1 MSACV
6 YLGSNDAKQM
16 LVFTCRALY
25 FACDSSSQKLFF
37 VNIFRFLKTCL
48 CFALS
53 NKYTEQKKFKHE
65 KEKTKMKMKSV
76 NVLYVV
82 FTLVKVA
89 LMALFVVFEAV
100 PTFIDRLS
108 EDRTMLFDIVE
119 FIGSTASIYVVVTAL
134 VLVFIS
140 TFSLWGTFIAFV
152 IMVFLMSLCTGNTAA
167 IVLNIGFVIA
177 FIPMLLYDLSNWI
190 VEE

>member
-1 MSACV
+1 
-6 YLGSNDAKQM
+6 
-16 LVFTCRALY
+16 
-25 FACDSSSQKLFF
+25 
-37 VNIFRFLKTCL
+37 
-48 CFALS
+48 
-53 NKYTEQKKFKHE
+53 
-65 KEKTKMKMKSV
+65 MKMKSV

-82 FTLVKVA
+82 FTQVKVA

-119 FIGSTASIYVVVTAL
+119 FVGSTASIYVVVTAL

-140 TFSLWGTFIAFV
+140 TFSLWSTFIAFV

-177 FIPMLLYDLSNWI
+177 FILMLLYDLSNWV

>member
-1 MSACV
+1 
-6 YLGSNDAKQM
+6 
-16 LVFTCRALY
+16 
-25 FACDSSSQKLFF
+25 
-37 VNIFRFLKTCL
+37 
-48 CFALS
+48 
-53 NKYTEQKKFKHE
+53 
-65 KEKTKMKMKSV
+65 MKSV

-119 FIGSTASIYVVVTAL
+119 FVGSTASIYVVVTAL

-140 TFSLWGTFIAFV
+140 TFSLWSTFIVFV

-177 FIPMLLYDLSNWI
+177 FILMLLYDLSNWV
-190 VEE
+190 VENENNL

>member
-1 MSACV
+1 M
-6 YLGSNDAKQM
+6 
-16 LVFTCRALY
+16 
-25 FACDSSSQKLFF
+25 
-37 VNIFRFLKTCL
+37 KT
-48 CFALS
+48 
-53 NKYTEQKKFKHE
+53 
-65 KEKTKMKMKSV
+65 KSV
-76 NVLYVV
+76 NVLYVL

-119 FIGSTASIYVVVTAL
+119 FVGSTASIYVVVTAL

-140 TFSLWGTFIAFV
+140 TFSLWSTFIAFV
-152 IMVFLMSLCTGNTAA
+152 IMVFLMSLCTGNTSA

-177 FIPMLLYDLSNWI
+177 FILMLLYDLSNLV

>member
-1 MSACV
+1 M
-6 YLGSNDAKQM
+6 
-16 LVFTCRALY
+16 
-25 FACDSSSQKLFF
+25 
-37 VNIFRFLKTCL
+37 KT
-48 CFALS
+48 
-53 NKYTEQKKFKHE
+53 
-65 KEKTKMKMKSV
+65 KSV

-119 FIGSTASIYVVVTAL
+119 FVGSTASIYVVVTAL

-140 TFSLWGTFIAFV
+140 TFSLWSTFIAFV

-167 IVLNIGFVIA
+167 IVLNIGFVVA
-177 FIPMLLYDLSNWI
+177 FIPILLYDLSNWI

>member
-1 MSACV
+1 M
-6 YLGSNDAKQM
+6 
-16 LVFTCRALY
+16 
-25 FACDSSSQKLFF
+25 
-37 VNIFRFLKTCL
+37 KT
-48 CFALS
+48 
-53 NKYTEQKKFKHE
+53 
-65 KEKTKMKMKSV
+65 KSV

-119 FIGSTASIYVVVTAL
+119 FVGSTASIYVVVTAL

-140 TFSLWGTFIAFV
+140 TFSLWSTFIAFV

-177 FIPMLLYDLSNWI
+177 FIPILLYDLSNWI
-190 VEE
+190 VEERK

>member
-1 MSACV
+1 
-6 YLGSNDAKQM
+6 
-16 LVFTCRALY
+16 
-25 FACDSSSQKLFF
+25 
-37 VNIFRFLKTCL
+37 
-48 CFALS
+48 
-53 NKYTEQKKFKHE
+53 
-65 KEKTKMKMKSV
+65 MKSV

-89 LMALFVVFEAV
+89 LMALFVVFEAI

-119 FIGSTASIYVVVTAL
+119 FVGSTASIYVVVTAL

-140 TFSLWGTFIAFV
+140 TFSLWGTLFV

-177 FIPMLLYDLSNWI
+177 FILMLLYDLSNWV

>member
-1 MSACV
+1 M
-6 YLGSNDAKQM
+6 
-16 LVFTCRALY
+16 
-25 FACDSSSQKLFF
+25 
-37 VNIFRFLKTCL
+37 
-48 CFALS
+48 
-53 NKYTEQKKFKHE
+53 
-65 KEKTKMKMKSV
+65 KTKFV

-119 FIGSTASIYVVVTAL
+119 FVGSTASIYVVVTAL

-177 FIPMLLYDLSNWI
+177 FIPMLLYDLSNWV

>member
-1 MSACV
+1 M
-6 YLGSNDAKQM
+6 
-16 LVFTCRALY
+16 
-25 FACDSSSQKLFF
+25 
-37 VNIFRFLKTCL
+37 KT
-48 CFALS
+48 
-53 NKYTEQKKFKHE
+53 
-65 KEKTKMKMKSV
+65 KSV
-76 NVLYVV
+76 NVLYVL

-119 FIGSTASIYVVVTAL
+119 FVGSTAPIYVVVTAL

-140 TFSLWGTFIAFV
+140 TFSLWSTFIAFV

-177 FIPMLLYDLSNWI
+177 FILMLLYDLSNWV

>member
-1 MSACV
+1 
-6 YLGSNDAKQM
+6 
-16 LVFTCRALY
+16 
-25 FACDSSSQKLFF
+25 
-37 VNIFRFLKTCL
+37 
-48 CFALS
+48 
-53 NKYTEQKKFKHE
+53 
-65 KEKTKMKMKSV
+65 MKMKSV

>member
-1 MSACV
+1 M
-6 YLGSNDAKQM
+6 
-16 LVFTCRALY
+16 
-25 FACDSSSQKLFF
+25 
-37 VNIFRFLKTCL
+37 KT
-48 CFALS
+48 
-53 NKYTEQKKFKHE
+53 
-65 KEKTKMKMKSV
+65 KSV

-82 FTLVKVA
+82 FTLVKVV

-119 FIGSTASIYVVVTAL
+119 FVGSTASIYVVVTAL

-140 TFSLWGTFIAFV
+140 TFSLWSTFIAFV

-167 IVLNIGFVIA
+167 IVLNIEFVIA
-177 FIPMLLYDLSNWI
+177 FIPILLYDLSNWI

>member
-1 MSACV
+1 M
-6 YLGSNDAKQM
+6 
-16 LVFTCRALY
+16 
-25 FACDSSSQKLFF
+25 
-37 VNIFRFLKTCL
+37 KT
-48 CFALS
+48 
-53 NKYTEQKKFKHE
+53 
-65 KEKTKMKMKSV
+65 KSV
-76 NVLYVV
+76 NVLYVL

-119 FIGSTASIYVVVTAL
+119 FVGSTASIYVVVTAL

-140 TFSLWGTFIAFV
+140 TFSLWSTFIAFV

-167 IVLNIGFVIA
+167 IVLNIGFVIE
-177 FIPMLLYDLSNWI
+177 FILMLLYDLSNWV

>member
-1 MSACV
+1 M
-6 YLGSNDAKQM
+6 
-16 LVFTCRALY
+16 
-25 FACDSSSQKLFF
+25 
-37 VNIFRFLKTCL
+37 
-48 CFALS
+48 
-53 NKYTEQKKFKHE
+53 
-65 KEKTKMKMKSV
+65 KTKFV

-119 FIGSTASIYVVVTAL
+119 FVGSTASIYVVVTAL

-140 TFSLWGTFIAFV
+140 TFSLWSTFIAFV

-177 FIPMLLYDLSNWI
+177 FILMLLYDLSNWV

>member
-1 MSACV
+1 M
-6 YLGSNDAKQM
+6 
-16 LVFTCRALY
+16 
-25 FACDSSSQKLFF
+25 
-37 VNIFRFLKTCL
+37 KT
-48 CFALS
+48 
-53 NKYTEQKKFKHE
+53 
-65 KEKTKMKMKSV
+65 KSV
-76 NVLYVV
+76 NVLYVL

-119 FIGSTASIYVVVTAL
+119 FVGSTASIYVVVTAL

-140 TFSLWGTFIAFV
+140 TFSLWSTFIAFV
-152 IMVFLMSLCTGNTAA
+152 IMVFLMSLCTGNTSA

-177 FIPMLLYDLSNWI
+177 FILMLLSDLSNWI

>member
-1 MSACV
+1 
-6 YLGSNDAKQM
+6 
-16 LVFTCRALY
+16 
-25 FACDSSSQKLFF
+25 
-37 VNIFRFLKTCL
+37 
-48 CFALS
+48 
-53 NKYTEQKKFKHE
+53 
-65 KEKTKMKMKSV
+65 MKMKSV
-76 NVLYVV
+76 NVLYVL

-119 FIGSTASIYVVVTAL
+119 FVGSTASIYVVVTAL

-140 TFSLWGTFIAFV
+140 TFSLWSTFIAFV
-152 IMVFLMSLCTGNTAA
+152 IMVFIMSLCTGNTAA

-177 FIPMLLYDLSNWI
+177 FILMLLYDLSNWV

>member
-1 MSACV
+1 M
-6 YLGSNDAKQM
+6 
-16 LVFTCRALY
+16 
-25 FACDSSSQKLFF
+25 
-37 VNIFRFLKTCL
+37 KT
-48 CFALS
+48 
-53 NKYTEQKKFKHE
+53 
-65 KEKTKMKMKSV
+65 KSV
-76 NVLYVV
+76 NVLYVL

-119 FIGSTASIYVVVTAL
+119 FVGSTASIYVVVTAL

-140 TFSLWGTFIAFV
+140 TFSLWSTFIAFV
-152 IMVFLMSLCTGNTAA
+152 IMVFLMSLCTGNTST

-177 FIPMLLYDLSNWI
+177 FILMLLYDLSNWV

>member
-1 MSACV
+1 MVCMRMFMDLMMV
-6 YLGSNDAKQM
+6 NKM
-16 LVFTCRALY
+16 LVFIYRSLY
-25 FACDSSSQKLFF
+25 FTCDLSSQKLFI
-37 VNIFRFLKTCL
+37 NIFRFLKTCL
-48 CFALS
+48 KFALS
-53 NKYTEQKKFKHE
+53 NKYTEQNFKHE
-65 KEKTKMKMKSV
+65 KEKMKMKTKSV

-119 FIGSTASIYVVVTAL
+119 FVGSTASIYVVVTAL

-140 TFSLWGTFIAFV
+140 TFSLWSTFIAFV

-177 FIPMLLYDLSNWI
+177 FIPILLYDLSNWI

>member
-1 MSACV
+1 M
-6 YLGSNDAKQM
+6 
-16 LVFTCRALY
+16 
-25 FACDSSSQKLFF
+25 
-37 VNIFRFLKTCL
+37 KT
-48 CFALS
+48 
-53 NKYTEQKKFKHE
+53 
-65 KEKTKMKMKSV
+65 KSV
-76 NVLYVV
+76 NVLYVL

-119 FIGSTASIYVVVTAL
+119 FVGSTASIYVVVTAL

-140 TFSLWGTFIAFV
+140 TFSLWSTFIAFV
-152 IMVFLMSLCTGNTAA
+152 IMVFLMSLCTGNTSA

-177 FIPMLLYDLSNWI
+177 FILMLLYDLSNWV

>member
-1 MSACV
+1 M
-6 YLGSNDAKQM
+6 
-16 LVFTCRALY
+16 
-25 FACDSSSQKLFF
+25 
-37 VNIFRFLKTCL
+37 KT
-48 CFALS
+48 
-53 NKYTEQKKFKHE
+53 
-65 KEKTKMKMKSV
+65 KSV
-76 NVLYVV
+76 NVLYVL

-119 FIGSTASIYVVVTAL
+119 FVGSTASIYVVVTAL

-177 FIPMLLYDLSNWI
+177 FILMLLYDLSNW
-190 VEE
+190 VVKE

>member
-1 MSACV
+1 M
-6 YLGSNDAKQM
+6 
-16 LVFTCRALY
+16 
-25 FACDSSSQKLFF
+25 
-37 VNIFRFLKTCL
+37 
-48 CFALS
+48 
-53 NKYTEQKKFKHE
+53 
-65 KEKTKMKMKSV
+65 KTKFV

-119 FIGSTASIYVVVTAL
+119 FVGSTASIYVVVTAL

-177 FIPMLLYDLSNWI
+177 FILMLLYDLSNWV

>member
-1 MSACV
+1 M
-6 YLGSNDAKQM
+6 
-16 LVFTCRALY
+16 
-25 FACDSSSQKLFF
+25 
-37 VNIFRFLKTCL
+37 KT
-48 CFALS
+48 
-53 NKYTEQKKFKHE
+53 
-65 KEKTKMKMKSV
+65 KSV
-76 NVLYVV
+76 NVLYVL

-108 EDRTMLFDIVE
+108 EDRTMLYDIVE
-119 FIGSTASIYVVVTAL
+119 FVGSTASIYVVVTAL

-140 TFSLWGTFIAFV
+140 TFSLWSTFIAFV

-177 FIPMLLYDLSNWI
+177 FILMLLYDLSNWV

>member
-1 MSACV
+1 
-6 YLGSNDAKQM
+6 
-16 LVFTCRALY
+16 
-25 FACDSSSQKLFF
+25 
-37 VNIFRFLKTCL
+37 
-48 CFALS
+48 
-53 NKYTEQKKFKHE
+53 
-65 KEKTKMKMKSV
+65 MKSV

-89 LMALFVVFEAV
+89 LMALFVVFEAI
-100 PTFIDRLS
+100 PTFIDLLS

-119 FIGSTASIYVVVTAL
+119 FVGSTASIYVVVTAL

-177 FIPMLLYDLSNWI
+177 FILMLLYDLSNWV

>member
-1 MSACV
+1 M
-6 YLGSNDAKQM
+6 
-16 LVFTCRALY
+16 
-25 FACDSSSQKLFF
+25 
-37 VNIFRFLKTCL
+37 KT
-48 CFALS
+48 
-53 NKYTEQKKFKHE
+53 
-65 KEKTKMKMKSV
+65 KSV
-76 NVLYVV
+76 NVLYVL

-108 EDRTMLFDIVE
+108 EDRTMLYDIVE
-119 FIGSTASIYVVVTAL
+119 FVGSTASIYVVVTAL

-140 TFSLWGTFIAFV
+140 TFSLWSTFIAFV
-152 IMVFLMSLCTGNTAA
+152 IMVFLMSLCTGNTSA

-177 FIPMLLYDLSNWI
+177 FILMLLYDLSNWV

>member
-1 MSACV
+1 
-6 YLGSNDAKQM
+6 
-16 LVFTCRALY
+16 
-25 FACDSSSQKLFF
+25 
-37 VNIFRFLKTCL
+37 
-48 CFALS
+48 
-53 NKYTEQKKFKHE
+53 
-65 KEKTKMKMKSV
+65 MKMKSV
-76 NVLYVV
+76 NVLYVL

-119 FIGSTASIYVVVTAL
+119 FVGSTASIYVVVTAL

-140 TFSLWGTFIAFV
+140 TFSLWSTFIAFV

-177 FIPMLLYDLSNWI
+177 FILMLLYDLSNWV

>member
-1 MSACV
+1 M
-6 YLGSNDAKQM
+6 
-16 LVFTCRALY
+16 
-25 FACDSSSQKLFF
+25 
-37 VNIFRFLKTCL
+37 KT
-48 CFALS
+48 
-53 NKYTEQKKFKHE
+53 
-65 KEKTKMKMKSV
+65 KSV
-76 NVLYVV
+76 NVLYVL
-82 FTLVKVA
+82 FTLVKVT

-119 FIGSTASIYVVVTAL
+119 FVGSTASIYVVVTAL

-140 TFSLWGTFIAFV
+140 TFSLWSTFIAFV
-152 IMVFLMSLCTGNTAA
+152 IMVFLMSLCTGNTTA

-177 FIPMLLYDLSNWI
+177 FILMLLYDLSNWV

>member
-1 MSACV
+1 M
-6 YLGSNDAKQM
+6 
-16 LVFTCRALY
+16 
-25 FACDSSSQKLFF
+25 
-37 VNIFRFLKTCL
+37 KT
-48 CFALS
+48 
-53 NKYTEQKKFKHE
+53 
-65 KEKTKMKMKSV
+65 KSV

-119 FIGSTASIYVVVTAL
+119 FVDSTASIYVVVTAL

-140 TFSLWGTFIAFV
+140 TFSLWSTFIAFV

-177 FIPMLLYDLSNWI
+177 FILMLLYDLSNWV

>member
-1 MSACV
+1 
-6 YLGSNDAKQM
+6 
-16 LVFTCRALY
+16 
-25 FACDSSSQKLFF
+25 
-37 VNIFRFLKTCL
+37 
-48 CFALS
+48 
-53 NKYTEQKKFKHE
+53 
-65 KEKTKMKMKSV
+65 MKMKSV
-76 NVLYVV
+76 NVLYVL
-82 FTLVKVA
+82 FTLIKVA
-89 LMALFVVFEAV
+89 LMALFVVFEAI

-119 FIGSTASIYVVVTAL
+119 FVGSTASIYVVVTAL

-140 TFSLWGTFIAFV
+140 TFSLWSTFIAFV

-177 FIPMLLYDLSNWI
+177 FILMLLYDLSNWV

>member
-1 MSACV
+1 
-6 YLGSNDAKQM
+6 
-16 LVFTCRALY
+16 
-25 FACDSSSQKLFF
+25 
-37 VNIFRFLKTCL
+37 
-48 CFALS
+48 
-53 NKYTEQKKFKHE
+53 
-65 KEKTKMKMKSV
+65 MKSV

-140 TFSLWGTFIAFV
+140 TFSLWSTFIAFV

-167 IVLNIGFVIA
+167 IFLNIGFVIA
-177 FIPMLLYDLSNWI
+177 FILMLLYDLSNWV
-190 VEE
+190 VENENNL

>member
-1 MSACV
+1 
-6 YLGSNDAKQM
+6 
-16 LVFTCRALY
+16 
-25 FACDSSSQKLFF
+25 
-37 VNIFRFLKTCL
+37 
-48 CFALS
+48 
-53 NKYTEQKKFKHE
+53 
-65 KEKTKMKMKSV
+65 MKMKSV
-76 NVLYVV
+76 NVLYVL
-82 FTLVKVA
+82 FTLVKVT

-119 FIGSTASIYVVVTAL
+119 FVGSTASIYVVVTAL

-140 TFSLWGTFIAFV
+140 TFSLWSTFIAFV

-177 FIPMLLYDLSNWI
+177 FILMLLYDLSNWV

>member
-1 MSACV
+1 M
-6 YLGSNDAKQM
+6 
-16 LVFTCRALY
+16 
-25 FACDSSSQKLFF
+25 
-37 VNIFRFLKTCL
+37 KT
-48 CFALS
+48 
-53 NKYTEQKKFKHE
+53 
-65 KEKTKMKMKSV
+65 KSV

-119 FIGSTASIYVVVTAL
+119 FVGSTASIYVVVTAL

-177 FIPMLLYDLSNWI
+177 FILMLLYDLSNW
-190 VEE
+190 VVKE

>member
-1 MSACV
+1 M
-6 YLGSNDAKQM
+6 
-16 LVFTCRALY
+16 
-25 FACDSSSQKLFF
+25 
-37 VNIFRFLKTCL
+37 KT
-48 CFALS
+48 
-53 NKYTEQKKFKHE
+53 
-65 KEKTKMKMKSV
+65 KSV
-76 NVLYVV
+76 NVLYVL

-108 EDRTMLFDIVE
+108 EDRTMLYDIVE
-119 FIGSTASIYVVVTAL
+119 FVGSTASIYVVVTAL

-140 TFSLWGTFIAFV
+140 TFSLWSTFIAFV
-152 IMVFLMSLCTGNTAA
+152 IMVFLMSLCTGNTSA

-177 FIPMLLYDLSNWI
+177 FILMLLYDLSNRV

>member
-1 MSACV
+1 
-6 YLGSNDAKQM
+6 
-16 LVFTCRALY
+16 
-25 FACDSSSQKLFF
+25 
-37 VNIFRFLKTCL
+37 
-48 CFALS
+48 
-53 NKYTEQKKFKHE
+53 
-65 KEKTKMKMKSV
+65 MKSV

-140 TFSLWGTFIAFV
+140 TFSLWSTFIAFV

-177 FIPMLLYDLSNWI
+177 FILMLLYDLSNWV
-190 VEE
+190 VENENNL

>member
-1 MSACV
+1 M
-6 YLGSNDAKQM
+6 
-16 LVFTCRALY
+16 
-25 FACDSSSQKLFF
+25 
-37 VNIFRFLKTCL
+37 KT
-48 CFALS
+48 
-53 NKYTEQKKFKHE
+53 
-65 KEKTKMKMKSV
+65 KSV

-89 LMALFVVFEAV
+89 LMALFVVFEAI

-119 FIGSTASIYVVVTAL
+119 FVGSTASIYVVVTAL

-140 TFSLWGTFIAFV
+140 TFSLWSTFIAFV

-177 FIPMLLYDLSNWI
+177 FILMLLYDLSNWV

>member
-1 MSACV
+1 
-6 YLGSNDAKQM
+6 
-16 LVFTCRALY
+16 
-25 FACDSSSQKLFF
+25 
-37 VNIFRFLKTCL
+37 
-48 CFALS
+48 
-53 NKYTEQKKFKHE
+53 
-65 KEKTKMKMKSV
+65 MKSV

-89 LMALFVVFEAV
+89 LMALFVAFEAV

-119 FIGSTASIYVVVTAL
+119 FVGSTASIYVVVTAL

-177 FIPMLLYDLSNWI
+177 FILMLLYDLSNWV

>member
-1 MSACV
+1 M
-6 YLGSNDAKQM
+6 
-16 LVFTCRALY
+16 
-25 FACDSSSQKLFF
+25 
-37 VNIFRFLKTCL
+37 KT
-48 CFALS
+48 
-53 NKYTEQKKFKHE
+53 
-65 KEKTKMKMKSV
+65 KSV

-119 FIGSTASIYVVVTAL
+119 FVGSTASIYVVVTAL

-140 TFSLWGTFIAFV
+140 TFSLWSTFIAFV

-177 FIPMLLYDLSNWI
+177 FIPILLYDLSNWI

>member
-1 MSACV
+1 M
-6 YLGSNDAKQM
+6 
-16 LVFTCRALY
+16 
-25 FACDSSSQKLFF
+25 
-37 VNIFRFLKTCL
+37 KT
-48 CFALS
+48 
-53 NKYTEQKKFKHE
+53 
-65 KEKTKMKMKSV
+65 KSV
-76 NVLYVV
+76 NVLYVL

-100 PTFIDRLS
+100 LTFIDRLS

-119 FIGSTASIYVVVTAL
+119 FVGSTASIYVIVTTL

-140 TFSLWGTFIAFV
+140 TFSLWSTFIAFV

-177 FIPMLLYDLSNWI
+177 FIPILLYDLSNWV

>member
-1 MSACV
+1 
-6 YLGSNDAKQM
+6 
-16 LVFTCRALY
+16 
-25 FACDSSSQKLFF
+25 
-37 VNIFRFLKTCL
+37 
-48 CFALS
+48 
-53 NKYTEQKKFKHE
+53 
-65 KEKTKMKMKSV
+65 MKMKSV
-76 NVLYVV
+76 NVLYVL

-100 PTFIDRLS
+100 RTFIDRLS
-108 EDRTMLFDIVE
+108 EDSTMLFYIVE
-119 FIGSTASIYVVVTAL
+119 FVGSTASIYVVVTAL

-140 TFSLWGTFIAFV
+140 TFSLWSTFIAFV

-177 FIPMLLYDLSNWI
+177 FILMLLYDLSNWV

>member
-1 MSACV
+1 M
-6 YLGSNDAKQM
+6 
-16 LVFTCRALY
+16 
-25 FACDSSSQKLFF
+25 
-37 VNIFRFLKTCL
+37 
-48 CFALS
+48 
-53 NKYTEQKKFKHE
+53 
-65 KEKTKMKMKSV
+65 KTKFV
-76 NVLYVV
+76 NVLYVL

-119 FIGSTASIYVVVTAL
+119 FVGSTASIYVVVTAL

-140 TFSLWGTFIAFV
+140 TFSLWSTFIAFV

-177 FIPMLLYDLSNWI
+177 FILMLLYDLSNWV

>member
-1 MSACV
+1 M
-6 YLGSNDAKQM
+6 
-16 LVFTCRALY
+16 
-25 FACDSSSQKLFF
+25 
-37 VNIFRFLKTCL
+37 KT
-48 CFALS
+48 
-53 NKYTEQKKFKHE
+53 
-65 KEKTKMKMKSV
+65 KSV
-76 NVLYVV
+76 NVLYVL

-119 FIGSTASIYVVVTAL
+119 FVGSTASIYVAVTAL

-140 TFSLWGTFIAFV
+140 TFSLWSTFIAFV
-152 IMVFLMSLCTGNTAA
+152 IMVFLMSLCTGNTSA

-177 FIPMLLYDLSNWI
+177 FILMLLYDLSNWI

>member
-1 MSACV
+1 M
-6 YLGSNDAKQM
+6 
-16 LVFTCRALY
+16 
-25 FACDSSSQKLFF
+25 
-37 VNIFRFLKTCL
+37 KT
-48 CFALS
+48 
-53 NKYTEQKKFKHE
+53 
-65 KEKTKMKMKSV
+65 KSV
-76 NVLYVV
+76 NVLYVL

-89 LMALFVVFEAV
+89 LMVLFVVFEAV

-119 FIGSTASIYVVVTAL
+119 FVGSTASIYVVVTAL

-177 FIPMLLYDLSNWI
+177 FILMLLYDLSNW
-190 VEE
+190 VVKE